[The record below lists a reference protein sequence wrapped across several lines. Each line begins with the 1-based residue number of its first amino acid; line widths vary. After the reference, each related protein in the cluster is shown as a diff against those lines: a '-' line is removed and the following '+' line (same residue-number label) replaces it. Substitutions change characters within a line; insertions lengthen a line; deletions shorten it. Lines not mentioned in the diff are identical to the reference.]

1 MGKTANGVRR
11 IDTVYFDAALQSLNR
26 AIETY
31 SQAKQQVDQQTRKL
45 KDTWT
50 GKGAREFFDRS
61 YWRLKQE
68 LDDSEETWVA
78 MRDDLQAFYESYK
91 TWDQQTAGSIAGKET

>member
-1 MGKTANGVRR
+1 MVSCVHVRPP
-11 IDTVYFDAALQSLNR
+11 ASSLP
-26 AIETY
+26 
-31 SQAKQQVDQQTRKL
+31 DLKL

-68 LDDSEETWVA
+68 LDDSEETLVA